1 MDTLV
6 HADIFFFVTT
16 IAVVL
21 LTLGLLWGIFY
32 VVGALKRL
40 EVYVH
45 TIAENTKDASEEV
58 KEMGEDIRDSFLYQF
73 LFKKKKKQKHGKQ

>member
-21 LTLGLLWGIFY
+21 VSAGLLWALVYI
-32 VVGALKRL
+32 VGAVKRL

-45 TIAENTKDASEEV
+45 KIAENTKDATEEV
-58 KEMGEDIRDSFLYQF
+58 KEMGEDIRDSFLYQL
-73 LFKKKKKQKHGKQ
+73 LFKKKKKHGK